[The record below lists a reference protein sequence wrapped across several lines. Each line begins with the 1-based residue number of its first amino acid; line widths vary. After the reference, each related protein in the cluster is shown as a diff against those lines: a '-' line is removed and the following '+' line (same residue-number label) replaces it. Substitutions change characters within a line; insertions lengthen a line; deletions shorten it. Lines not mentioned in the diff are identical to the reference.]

1 MQRLQLSKRRLLC
14 SKSPRGTTLVEMA
27 VVFPLFILLV
37 FGLVEFVRMGM
48 VKQALSDAAR
58 AGCRR
63 AALTSTLTH
72 EDAEATIRRFLQSA
86 ISNSQDVEKCRV
98 TITPENLSGMTSGV
112 EITAR
117 VEVNYSDISWLVPG
131 FLQNTVLQ
139 GQAIMKRE

>member
-1 MQRLQLSKRRLLC
+1 MQRLHLSNRRLL
-14 SKSPRGTTLVEMA
+14 SSNSPRGTAIVEVA

-48 VKQALSDAAR
+48 IKQALSDAAR

-72 EDAEATIRRFLQSA
+72 EDAEATIRAFLQSA
-86 ISNSQDVEKCRV
+86 MSSSQDVEKCRV
-98 TITPENLSGMTSGV
+98 TISPENLTGMISGV

-131 FLQNTVLQ
+131 FLENTVLQ

>member
-1 MQRLQLSKRRLLC
+1 MQRLHLSKRRLLC
-14 SKSPRGTTLVEMA
+14 SNSRRGTALVEMA

-72 EDAEATIRRFLQSA
+72 EDAEATIRAFLQSA
-86 ISNSQDVEKCRV
+86 MSNSQDVAKCRI
-98 TITPENLSGMTSGV
+98 TITPENLTGMTSGV

-117 VEVNYSDISWLVPG
+117 VEVNYSDVSWLVPG
-131 FLQNTVLQ
+131 VLQNTILQ
-139 GQAIMKRE
+139 GQAVMKRE

>member
-1 MQRLQLSKRRLLC
+1 MQRLQPSKRRLPC
-14 SKSPRGTTLVEMA
+14 SQFPRGTAVVEMA

-72 EDAEATIRRFLQSA
+72 EDAEATIRRFLQSTM
-86 ISNSQDVEKCRV
+86 SNSQDVEKCRV
-98 TITPENLSGMTSGV
+98 TITPQNLTGMTSGV

-117 VEVNYSDISWLVPG
+117 VEVNYSDISWLASGV
-131 FLQNTVLQ
+131 LENTVLQ

>member
-1 MQRLQLSKRRLLC
+1 MQRLQLSKRCLHC
-14 SKSPRGTTLVEMA
+14 SQFPRGTTVVEMA
-27 VVFPLFILLV
+27 VVFPLFVLLV

-48 VKQALSDAAR
+48 VKQSLSDAAR

-86 ISNSQDVEKCRV
+86 MSKSQDVEKCRV
-98 TITPENLSGMTSGV
+98 TITPENLAGMTSGV

-117 VEVNYSDISWLVPG
+117 VEVNYSDVSWLIPG

-139 GQAIMKRE
+139 GQAIMRRE

>member
-14 SKSPRGTTLVEMA
+14 SNSPRGTTLVEMA